1 MEAVQGSLDSLKG
14 IETLK
19 GKKDSGTID
28 TVSKEVESVFLLE
41 LIKTMRK
48 GLGTTFG
55 KGLGGDVY
63 MSMFDTELSRTLAQ
77 RGIGI
82 RKIFVKEL
90 TRLSE
95 KNDANNPSDLKKSA
109 ESTDSNR

>member
-1 MEAVQGSLDSLKG
+1 MDTVQGSLDSFKG
-14 IETLK
+14 MESLK
-19 GKKDSGTID
+19 GKKDSGTIEA
-28 TVSKEVESVFLLE
+28 VSKEAESVFLLE

-63 MSMFDTELSRTLAQ
+63 MGMFDTALSRTLSE

-90 TRLSE
+90 TRLTE
-95 KNDANNPSDLKKSA
+95 KSDADDHSGLKKSA
-109 ESTDSNR
+109 DSTDITR